1 MTTLQLRA
9 ELLNEI
15 NPIFDDDSLMR
26 EVIDFVRGLTL
37 KKRKEKAVPIDIPHD
52 SDEYILSGLSQSFKE
67 FKEYKEGKRHFKTA
81 DEFLK
86 ELDEV

>member
-37 KKRKEKAVPIDIPHD
+37 KKRKENVETIDIQHD
-52 SDEYILSGLSQSFKE
+52 TDEYILSGLSQSLKE
-67 FKEYKEGKRHFKTA
+67 FKEYKEGKRQFKTA

>member
-52 SDEYILSGLSQSFKE
+52 SDEYILSGISQSLKE
-67 FKEYKEGKRHFKTA
+67 FKEYKEGKRQFKTA

-86 ELDEV
+86 ELDEI

>member
-52 SDEYILSGLSQSFKE
+52 SDEYILSGISQSFKE
-67 FKEYKEGKRHFKTA
+67 FKEYKEGKRQFKTA
-81 DEFLK
+81 DELLK
-86 ELDEV
+86 ECQE

>member
-37 KKRKEKAVPIDIPHD
+37 KKRKEKTAVDGAA
-52 SDEYILSGLSQSFKE
+52 SVVNL
-67 FKEYKEGKRHFKTA
+67 
-81 DEFLK
+81 
-86 ELDEV
+86 

>member
-52 SDEYILSGLSQSFKE
+52 SDEYILSGISQSFK
-67 FKEYKEGKRHFKTA
+67 
-81 DEFLK
+81 
-86 ELDEV
+86 